1 MKQQKLEKVRT
12 ALSNIA
18 LSYKIAWR
26 ISKKTF
32 FFGLLDDVVLT
43 NIITYT
49 RLYLVKLL
57 VDLITRASVGDEP
70 NFANKLLLLCFAVF
84 FVTLFS
90 SVYSNYLTVFRQKM
104 DAESNERMQNLI
116 IRKAAVIKME
126 YFEQN
131 DFYDRF
137 NRARSMASRNTLR
150 VFNYTNNFLRVLI
163 SAITAAVILFS
174 NRIWI
179 AGAVI
184 VIESA
189 YILLWVKIG
198 DIVINEARINTPEM
212 RKLDFLSGLF
222 AMAMTGMALI
232 SCTDTD
238 EPGSGSGSGSKGNYV
253 IAATATVSG
262 SSVPVLLTA
271 ESLESGEI
279 TAAGN
284 GLVNDGATYWVF
296 YGNKYLYALNY
307 HQGNAGTTQSFIMNT
322 NGELEKRSQEYN
334 VNRFTT
340 YGYYDQFIMTTSTG
354 DGPTELNDANGY
366 TPQSFL
372 ISYLDVEKQTYTK
385 NSVTKDT
392 PFLAENFL
400 ENGEYVTLA
409 GIEQVGSKVY
419 AAAIPMGLSQ
429 YGCMQKNEDGSYKW
443 VLSGNED
450 LIKTESGGQGSGAYE
465 KDELQWTQYPNECHI
480 AIFGDQTLNSH
491 KVITTDKISYAAG
504 RNRSQYYQMNWL
516 ADDGYVYVFSP
527 SYAKTMSDS
536 RQQTTLPAG
545 VVRIDT
551 KAEEFDAAYYYNLE
565 EKANGASFLRTWYI
579 SGNYFLL
586 LMYDK
591 AITASDKV
599 ANQLAV
605 FNASTGAL
613 TYVNGLPS
621 DVSGFGNTPYMENG
635 NAYVAVTTSS
645 GYPAIYKVDPANAT
659 ATKGLV
665 VNATQLNGVGKLE

>member
-150 VFNYTNNFLRVLI
+150 VFNYTYNFLRVLI

-222 AMAMTGMALI
+222 A
-232 SCTDTD
+232 
-238 EPGSGSGSGSKGNYV
+238 
-253 IAATATVSG
+253 
-262 SSVPVLLTA
+262 
-271 ESLESGEI
+271 
-279 TAAGN
+279 
-284 GLVNDGATYWVF
+284 
-296 YGNKYLYALNY
+296 
-307 HQGNAGTTQSFIMNT
+307 
-322 NGELEKRSQEYN
+322 
-334 VNRFTT
+334 
-340 YGYYDQFIMTTSTG
+340 
-354 DGPTELNDANGY
+354 
-366 TPQSFL
+366 
-372 ISYLDVEKQTYTK
+372 
-385 NSVTKDT
+385 
-392 PFLAENFL
+392 
-400 ENGEYVTLA
+400 
-409 GIEQVGSKVY
+409 
-419 AAAIPMGLSQ
+419 
-429 YGCMQKNEDGSYKW
+429 QK
-443 VLSGNED
+443 
-450 LIKTESGGQGSGAYE
+450 
-465 KDELQWTQYPNECHI
+465 
-480 AIFGDQTLNSH
+480 
-491 KVITTDKISYAAG
+491 
-504 RNRSQYYQMNWL
+504 
-516 ADDGYVYVFSP
+516 
-527 SYAKTMSDS
+527 
-536 RQQTTLPAG
+536 
-545 VVRIDT
+545 
-551 KAEEFDAAYYYNLE
+551 
-565 EKANGASFLRTWYI
+565 
-579 SGNYFLL
+579 
-586 LMYDK
+586 
-591 AITASDKV
+591 
-599 ANQLAV
+599 
-605 FNASTGAL
+605 
-613 TYVNGLPS
+613 
-621 DVSGFGNTPYMENG
+621 
-635 NAYVAVTTSS
+635 
-645 GYPAIYKVDPANAT
+645 PAIQDIK
-659 ATKGLV
+659 
-665 VNATQLNGVGKLE
+665 LNGSAAFFERKQNVLYQSIIERKKEVGKKILCSKCS